1 MRLLK
6 FRRFNFFYDPYLLIS
21 IILLSCIGLIV
32 LYSASQESSSIIIK
46 QSIFV
51 FFGIILMIAVS
62 QPDPAFYK
70 NLSGLFLVF
79 SIVLVVLT
87 ILFGNE
93 VNGAKR
99 WLDLGFFTLQPSEL
113 VKIALPI
120 FLASYLYDKSLPI
133 NLKDTIFSLLIIGIS
148 FRLIVFQPDLG
159 TSIVVLL
166 AGSYVLFLAGLSWR
180 FIGSAFAVFILSLH
194 FLWNNLLVPFQR
206 QRIATLFNPDA
217 DPFGTGW
224 NITQSKI
231 AIGSGGIFGKGYGS
245 GSQAHLD
252 FLPETKT
259 DFIFAVI
266 AEEFGFFGTLILLS
280 IYTFIVFRCFYLS
293 FNARDRFC
301 RLTIGGLSLIFVTT
315 IFVNLGMVV
324 GILPVVG
331 MPLPFIS
338 MGGTSL
344 LSFYIAFGII
354 ISMASHKKLIQQ

>member
-1 MRLLK
+1 MRFMK
-6 FRRFNFFYDPYLLIS
+6 FKRFNFFYDPYLLFS
-21 IILLSCIGLIV
+21 IILLSLIGLIV
-32 LYSASQESSSIIIK
+32 LYSAAQGDLTIIIK
-46 QSIFV
+46 QSVFV
-51 FFGIILMIAVS
+51 FFGILLMIGLS

-70 NLSGLFLVF
+70 NLSALFLIL
-79 SIVLVVLT
+79 SMILVILT

-99 WLDLGFFTLQPSEL
+99 WLNFGFFSLQPSEL
-113 VKIALPI
+113 IKIALPI
-120 FLASYLYDKSLPI
+120 YLAAYLYDKSLPI
-133 NLKDTIFSLLIIGIS
+133 SLKHTFISIIIIGVS
-148 FRLIVFQPDLG
+148 FFLIVFQPDLG

-166 AGSYVLFLAGLSWR
+166 AGFYVLFLAGLSWK
-180 FIGSAFAVFILSLH
+180 FIGSAVAVFILSLP
-194 FLWNNLLVPFQR
+194 FLWNNLLAPFQR
-206 QRIATLFNPDA
+206 QRVATLFNPEV

-266 AEEFGFFGTLILLS
+266 AEEFGFMGALVLFS
-280 IYTFIVFRCFYLS
+280 IYTFILLRCFYLS

-301 RLTIGGLSLIFVTT
+301 RLTIGGLSLIFITT

-354 ISMASHKKLIQQ
+354 ISMASHKKLIRQ

>member
-6 FRRFNFFYDPYLLIS
+6 FKRFNFFYDPYLLIS
-21 IILLSCIGLIV
+21 IILLSFIGLIV
-32 LYSASQESSSIIIK
+32 LYSASQGNSNIIIK

-70 NLSGLFLVF
+70 NISGLFLVF
-79 SIVLVVLT
+79 SIFLVILT
-87 ILFGNE
+87 IIFGNE
-93 VNGAKR
+93 INGAKR

-133 NLKDTIFSLLIIGIS
+133 NLRHTFISILVIGAS
-148 FRLIVFQPDLG
+148 FFLIVFQPDLG

-166 AGSYVLFLAGLSWR
+166 AGFYVLFLAGLSWK
-180 FIGSAFAVFILSLH
+180 FIGSALAMFILSLP
-194 FLWNNLLVPFQR
+194 FLWNNLLEPFQR

-280 IYTFIVFRCFYLS
+280 IYTFILFRCFYLS